1 MRKLPE
7 WFAFLCKAGV
17 LGGVILFIGVELI
30 IFSGFGAKPTR
41 DAKYCIILGA
51 QWKKSGP
58 SAVLKFRLDT
68 AAKYLKEHPDTT
80 AIVSGGQGSNEI
92 ISEAQGM
99 KEYLCRLGI
108 PEERILMEDR
118 STSTAENLLFSA
130 RLMEN
135 KDDATVI
142 VTNDFH
148 LFRALQLAK
157 KQGYRAE
164 GLSAGSVLYMLPNNL
179 LREFLG
185 VLKDTFCG
193 NM

>member
-7 WFAFLCKAGV
+7 WFTFLCKAGV